1 MKRDYIFFLAL
12 GFLLLVTESA
22 LGDMASFYGVRIDG
36 VYALLVWF
44 GVRVP
49 MPEGLTP
56 VLLLGVMAEGL
67 TALHPGLYIGAYA
80 LAYLMVRYVV
90 RHLMYTSMLH
100 RILLVLFVS
109 MNGTV
114 IILAGGGRAELVWPW
129 GVMQTVLNGLC
140 APFFLIFFNWLY
152 DAIISQDEYPDSGAS
167 NAHFRHKGN
176 S

>member
-1 MKRDYIFFLAL
+1 MKRDYLFFLLL
-12 GFLLLVTESA
+12 GFLLLTAESA
-22 LGDMASFYGVRIDG
+22 LGDSASIFGVRIDG
-36 VYALLVWF
+36 LYALIVWF
-44 GVRVP
+44 GVRTP

-67 TALHPGLYIGAYA
+67 TALHPGLFIGAYT

-100 RILLVLFVS
+100 KILLVLFVS
-109 MNGTV
+109 MNGSV
-114 IILAGGGRAELVWPW
+114 IILAGGGHAELVWPS
-129 GVMQTVLNGLC
+129 GVIQTLLNGMS
-140 APFFLIFFNWLY
+140 APFFFIFFQWLY
-152 DAIISQDEYPDSGAS
+152 NIVISQDKFSDSGTT

>member
-1 MKRDYIFFLAL
+1 MKKDYIFFLLL
-12 GFLLLVTESA
+12 GFLLLSAETA
-22 LGDMASFYGVRIDG
+22 LGRTASVYGVRIDG
-36 VYALLVWF
+36 IYALIVWF
-44 GVRVP
+44 GIRVP
-49 MPEGLTP
+49 MPDGLTP

-67 TALHPGLYIGAYA
+67 TALHPGFYIGAYT

-114 IILAGGGRAELVWPW
+114 IILAGGGHAELVWPW
-129 GVMQTVLNGLC
+129 GVMQTALNGIC
-140 APFFLIFFNWLY
+140 APFFFLFFNWLY
-152 DAIISQDEYPDSGAS
+152 DTIISQDEYPDARAT